1 MARKQTTPRKKPA
14 SRKKRTKKASQQV
27 SPRSLRVSGAIIM
40 LVAVLGLFKLGFV
53 GTLIDNVVRLAW
65 GDAYQLGIILGLI
78 LGGFLLIT
86 AKWPKITARYGGGG
100 VLVYLGAML
109 FLTIHTTAALGAHS
123 HFIRITWNTIINDLV
138 GGSVANSV
146 GGGLIGAALYTG
158 TFFLVAKPGSYLVA
172 ILAVIIGLCVLGGVT
187 VQEVID
193 VAGRVMQVGLQH
205 CGAWGRRLMASFKER
220 RVAQQGTDE
229 QASPSAERPASPAPS
244 PKQEDEQLPQSVADR
259 TGSSVK
265 ESALNTQVANWN
277 DQSPAPEKPAEQP
290 VEISATKANPNYQ
303 LPPISLLQ
311 DVPPTDQSKDKEII
325 AKNQQVLQQ
334 TLTSF
339 GVDAEIKNTILG
351 PAVTKYELHPAIGV
365 KVSKIVNLTD
375 DLALALAA
383 KDIRIEA
390 PIPGKALIG
399 IEVPNQQVATVA
411 FKDIIA
417 AQHKDPQKP
426 LEVPLGRDVSGNLV
440 TADLAKMPHLL
451 ISGSTGSGKSV
462 AINGIITSLL
472 MKCPPDQVK
481 LMLVDPKKV
490 ELAVYNGIPHLLTPV
505 VTNPKKAAMAL
516 NKMVEEME
524 RRYDL
529 FEDTGQRNIADYNA
543 MVTRQNADQG
553 TAEPTLPYVV
563 VIVDELSDLMMVAS
577 DAVEGAI
584 IRLAQKARAAGIH
597 MILATQRP
605 SVDVITGLI
614 KANVPSRMAFAVASG
629 TDSRTI
635 LDVTGA
641 EKLLGRGDML
651 FKPIDANKP
660 VRVQGAFIS
669 SQDVENVVNFVK
681 QQQEAEY
688 DEALNISDEDIA
700 DSKSAE
706 SGEDALFDQV
716 IDLLRHEQRCSVSML
731 QRRFKIGYNRAAR
744 IVDELEEKGIVGPQD
759 GSKPR
764 QVFLPKNE

>member
-1 MARKQTTPRKKPA
+1 MARKQTTPQKKSA
-14 SRKKRTKKASQQV
+14 SRKKRAKKASQQV
-27 SPRSLRVSGAIIM
+27 SARSLRVSGVVVT
-40 LVAVLGLFKLGFV
+40 LVAALGLFKLGFI
-53 GTLIDNVVRLAW
+53 GTLIDNVVRLVW
-65 GDAYQLGIILGLI
+65 GDAYQLGNILGLI
-78 LGGFLLIT
+78 LGAFLLVT

-100 VLVYLGAML
+100 ALVYFGVML
-109 FLTIHTTAALGAHS
+109 FLTIHTTTALGAHS
-123 HFIRITWNTIINDLV
+123 HFIRITWNTIVNDLL
-138 GGSVANSV
+138 GESVASSV
-146 GGGLIGAALYTG
+146 GGGLIGAVAYTG
-158 TFFLVAKPGSYLVA
+158 TFFLVAQPGSYLVA
-172 ILAVIIGLCVLGGVT
+172 GLAVIIGLCVLSGVT
-187 VQEVID
+187 VQEMID
-193 VAGRVMQVGLQH
+193 GMGRIMQAGLQH
-205 CGAWGRRLMASFKER
+205 CGMWGHQLMATLRER
-220 RVAQQGTDE
+220 RASQQTAKE
-229 QASPSAERPASPAPS
+229 QKPACVTPTAS
-244 PKQEDEQLPQSVADR
+244 PKQDDVEQFPQSVADR
-259 TGSSVK
+259 TGNSVK
-265 ESALNTQVANWN
+265 ESTLNTQVANWS
-277 DQSPAPEKPAEQP
+277 DQSPAPQKSAAQS

-311 DVPPTDQSKDKEII
+311 DVAPTDQSKDREII

-365 KVSKIVNLTD
+365 KVSKIVNLAD

-411 FKDIIA
+411 FKDIIS
-417 AQHKDPQKP
+417 AQRKDPKKP

-516 NKMVEEME
+516 NKMVKEME

-543 MVTRQNADQG
+543 MVARQNADQG
-553 TAEPTLPYVV
+553 TEEPTLPYVV

-669 SQDVENVVNFVK
+669 RQDVENVVNFVK

-700 DSKSAE
+700 DSQPTE

-716 IDLLRHEQRCSVSML
+716 VDLLRHEQRCSVSML

-744 IVDELEEKGIVGPQD
+744 IVDELEKKGIVGPQD

-764 QVFLPKNE
+764 QVFLPKDE

>member
-1 MARKQTTPRKKPA
+1 MARKQTTPRKKPT
-14 SRKKRTKKASQQV
+14 SRKKKVKKATKQV
-27 SPRSLRVSGAIIM
+27 SARSLRVSGAVIT
-40 LVAVLGLFKLGFV
+40 LVTILGLFKLGFI

-65 GDAYQLGIILGLI
+65 GDAYQLGNILGLI
-78 LGGFLLIT
+78 LGGFLLVT
-86 AKWPKITARYGGGG
+86 AKWPKVTAWYGGGG
-100 VLVYLGAML
+100 ALVYLGVML
-109 FLTIHTTAALGAHS
+109 FLTIHTTTVLGAHS

-138 GGSVANSV
+138 GGSVASTV
-146 GGGLIGAALYTG
+146 GGGLIGAVIYTG
-158 TFFLVAKPGSYLVA
+158 TFFLVAKPGSYLMA
-172 ILAVIIGLCVLGGVT
+172 GLAVIIGLCVLSGIT
-187 VQEVID
+187 VQELVD
-193 VAGRVMQVGLQH
+193 GAGQIMQAGLQH
-205 CGAWGRRLMASFKER
+205 CGVWGHRLVATLQER
-220 RVAQQGTDE
+220 RVNQQGVKE
-229 QASPSAERPASPAPS
+229 QASSSASPASS
-244 PKQEDEQLPQSVADR
+244 PKQDGEQRSQSVTDR
-259 TGSSVK
+259 TEGSVK
-265 ESALNTQVANWN
+265 ESALNTQVANWS
-277 DQSPAPEKPAEQP
+277 DRSPAPEKSTEQP

-303 LPPISLLQ
+303 LPPVSLLQ
-311 DVPPTDQSKDKEII
+311 DIAPTDQSKDKKII

-365 KVSKIVNLTD
+365 KVSKIVNLAD

-411 FKDIIA
+411 FKDIIS
-417 AQHKDPQKP
+417 AQQKDPKKP

-543 MVTRQNADQG
+543 MIVRQNAAQG
-553 TAEPTLPYVV
+553 TEEPTLPYVV

-614 KANVPSRMAFAVASG
+614 KANVPSRIAFAVASG

-681 QQQEAEY
+681 QQQKADY
-688 DEALNISDEDIA
+688 DEALNISDEDIT
-700 DSKSAE
+700 DSQPAE

-764 QVFLPKNE
+764 QVFLPKDE

>member
-1 MARKQTTPRKKPA
+1 MARKQATSRKKTT
-14 SRKKRTKKASQQV
+14 SRKKRTTKASQQV
-27 SPRSLRVSGAIIM
+27 SARSLRVSGALMILI
-40 LVAVLGLFKLGFV
+40 AALGLFKLGFV
-53 GTLIDNVVRLAW
+53 GAMIGNVVRIFW
-65 GDAYQLGIILGLI
+65 GDAYQIGIILGII
-78 LGGFLLIT
+78 LGGFLLVT
-86 AKWPKITARYGGGG
+86 AKWPRITARYGGGG
-100 VLVYLGAML
+100 ALVYLGVML
-109 FLTIHTTAALGAHS
+109 FLTIHTIGTLGAHS
-123 HFIRITWNTIINDLV
+123 HFIGITWNTIVNDMV
-138 GGSVANSV
+138 GGSVASSV
-146 GGGLIGAALYTG
+146 GGGLVGAVLYTM

-172 ILAVIIGLCVLGGVT
+172 GLAAIVGLCVLAGVT
-187 VQEVID
+187 VQEMID
-193 VAGRVMQVGLQH
+193 VVGRVMQVSLQH
-205 CGAWGRRLMASFKER
+205 CGAWGRQLMATMREHR
-220 RVAQQGTDE
+220 
-229 QASPSAERPASPAPS
+229 
-244 PKQEDEQLPQSVADR
+244 PKQRTAEKQPATSTAPEPPQEQDDEQLPQSVADR
-259 TGSSVK
+259 TGDSVK
-265 ESALNTQVANWN
+265 ESALNTQVANWS

-303 LPPISLLQ
+303 LPPVGLLQ

-365 KVSKIVNLTD
+365 KVSKIVNLAD

-411 FKDIIA
+411 FKDIIS
-417 AQHKDPQKP
+417 AQHKDPKKP

-700 DSKSAE
+700 DSQSAE

-764 QVFLPKNE
+764 QVFLPKDE